1 MDAWN
6 QRTSSMTTLESRF
19 ENRGS
24 RIENEGSTIMIR
36 GCHLSACE
44 KSFWMQ
50 WSGQRINH
58 DPPGNA
64 MPQRLGTVPH
74 TEPINTKGISSKM
87 PYQAAITQRCPT
99 RNQNQGT
106 ACTAPSTCTVHV
118 NLNAGVTGE
127 FSTSSCKWSSQHHCT
142 RSSPHSM
149 LATQH
154 LTKGQGAPRKGS
166 KEQSKNTAATEGRS
180 KTL

>member
-1 MDAWN
+1 MGAWN

-44 KSFWMQ
+44 KSFWM
-50 WSGQRINH
+50 
-58 DPPGNA
+58 NA
-64 MPQRLGTVPH
+64 MKRAENQSWSTWQCHAAAPH

-106 ACTAPSTCTVHV
+106 ACTAPSTCTLYCACQPGRRCHR
-118 NLNAGVTGE
+118 GVQY
-127 FSTSSCKWSSQHHCT
+127 TSSCKWSSQHHCT
-142 RSSPHSM
+142 RSSPHSTHWVH
-149 LATQH
+149 ATGCPGP
-154 LTKGQGAPRKGS
+154 LR
-166 KEQSKNTAATEGRS
+166 
-180 KTL
+180 